1 MDTLVP
7 QHKRTT
13 ELTMT
18 IQSVN
23 SFSAGQWIEPDDS
36 ARDIFSAVSGELIAR
51 AGSSSLNTDAML
63 DYARTKGGPAL
74 RAMTFHQR
82 AKMLKALALF
92 LSEHKQQL
100 YDISFATGATQKD
113 HLIDIDGG
121 IGTMLVFASKGRRE
135 MPDSDI
141 YLDGNVEQLSRGG
154 TFMGQHICTP
164 LQGVAVH
171 INAFNFP
178 VWGMLEK
185 LAPAILAGVP
195 AIVKPA
201 TASCYVTELAV
212 KLMLESKLLPAGAL
226 QLVSGGLGNMLD
238 QVTNQDIVSFTG
250 SAQTAGKLRSMPN
263 ILNNSIRFIAEQDSL
278 NASILGPDAIPGT
291 PEFDLFLKEVTREM
305 TTKAGQKCTAIRR
318 IVVPDAQVQ
327 SVIEGLQTK
336 LAKVVV
342 GDPTDSTTTMGALVS
357 ASQRSD
363 VLACAAV
370 IEEEAE
376 RVFGDPDN
384 LAIHGENA
392 QHGAFVPP
400 MLFHC
405 NDADSAVKVHEVEAF
420 GPVSTIMG
428 YRDVA
433 HAINLINKGQGSL
446 VASVITHDG
455 DVAREVALGA
465 GAYHG
470 RLYFNNR
477 DSMAE
482 STGHGSP
489 LPHMVHGG
497 PGRAGGGEEMGGV
510 RGVMHYMQRT
520 AIQGSPSLLTEIGS
534 KWMPGAKEITED
546 DHPFTRTFHQLAI
559 GEALYTPSRT
569 ISIEDIE
576 HFAEFTGDT
585 FYAHMD
591 EAAAKRNPFF
601 PGRVAHGYLLLSFA
615 AGLFVQ
621 PDEGPVLA
629 NTGLDNLRFMT
640 PVGAGDSIK
649 VRLVV
654 KHKTPRNDEY
664 GEVRWHV
671 TLSNQNDDVVAE
683 YELLTMNAY
692 EIDRQG

>member
-1 MDTLVP
+1 
-7 QHKRTT
+7 
-13 ELTMT
+13 MT
-18 IQSVN
+18 IQSVS
-23 SFSAGQWIEPDDS
+23 SFAAGQWIEADDG
-36 ARDIFSAVSGELIAR
+36 AREIYSAVSGELIAR
-51 AGSSSLNTDAML
+51 AGSARLDTDAML
-63 DYARTKGGPAL
+63 DYARTHGGQAL

-82 AKMLKALALF
+82 AKMLKALALY
-92 LSEHKQQL
+92 LSDNKQQL

-135 MPDSDI
+135 MPDSQI
-141 YLDGNVEQLSRGG
+141 YLDGNVEQLSRRG
-154 TFMGQHICTP
+154 TFVGQHICTP

-185 LAPAILAGVP
+185 LAPALLAGVP

-212 KLMLESKLLPAGAL
+212 KLMLQSKLLPAGAL
-226 QLVSGGLGNMLD
+226 QLVSGGLGDMLD
-238 QVTNQDIVSFTG
+238 KVTHQDIVSFTG
-250 SAQTAGKLRSMPN
+250 SAATAGKLRTLPN
-263 ILNNSIRFIAEQDSL
+263 MLDNSIRFIAEQDSL
-278 NASILGPDAIPGT
+278 NASILGPDAIPDT

-318 IVVPDAQVQ
+318 IVVPDAQVPA
-327 SVIEGLQTK
+327 VIDGLKSK

-342 GDPTDSTTTMGALVS
+342 GDPTDTETTMGALVS
-357 ASQRSD
+357 ASQRDD
-363 VLACAAV
+363 VLSCTEI
-370 IEEEAE
+370 IEQEAE
-376 RVFGDPDN
+376 RVFGDPDDFTIN
-384 LAIHGENA
+384 GANA
-392 QHGAFVPP
+392 QKGAFVPP

-405 NDADSAVKVHEVEAF
+405 NDADAAIKIHEVEAF

-428 YRDVA
+428 YRDIG
-433 HAINLINKGQGSL
+433 HAINLVNKGQGSL

-455 DVAREVALGA
+455 EIAREVVMGA

-489 LPHMVHGG
+489 LPHMIHGG

-520 AIQGSPSLLTEIGS
+520 AIQGSPSLLSDIGS
-534 KWMPGAKEITED
+534 KWIPGAKEITENN
-546 DHPFTRTFHQLAI
+546 HPFTRTFTELAI
-559 GEALYTPSRT
+559 GETYYTPSRT
-569 ISIEDIE
+569 ISMDDIE
-576 HFAEFTGDT
+576 HFAHFTGDT

-601 PGRVAHGYLLLSFA
+601 PGRVAHGYLILSFA

-629 NTGLDNLRFMT
+629 NTGLDNLRFTT
-640 PVGAGDSIK
+640 PVEAGDTIK
-649 VRLVV
+649 VRLTV

-664 GEVRWHV
+664 GEIRWHV
-671 TLSNQNDDVVAE
+671 LLSNQNEDVVAE

-692 EIDRQG
+692 ELGSQG